1 LKGLCHYQVLS
12 VSSSGLA
19 AKNDGVAE
27 EEPLQIWLKQPK
39 GAGDS
44 ETRLLI
50 TTMRTP
56 GDDINLV
63 RGWLFSS
70 GLLTDLDDIL
80 TISHSGAAYLKGL
93 TSNTIVI
100 SLKQSINLDMQQ
112 HARLEYVNSSCGVC
126 GQQSIEHLL
135 QMLPSRS
142 AMTPF
147 SLSQQ
152 VICALPEKLKQAQ
165 SLFSLTGG
173 NHAVALCDHQGAI
186 LDVREDVG
194 RHNAMDKLIGA
205 QHETMLSGQ
214 FAVLLSGRVSFDL
227 VQKAA
232 MAHVPLI
239 IAIGAPS
246 SLAID
251 LCRECDIGLVGFVKE
266 KGFNIYHGQMTGRGY
281 TTSADLGS

>member
-1 LKGLCHYQVLS
+1 MKGLCHYQVIT
-12 VSSSGLA
+12 VSSSEQVV
-19 AKNDGVAE
+19 KIDGVAE

-39 GAGDS
+39 GRGDS

-70 GLLTDLDDIL
+70 GLISNMDNIVA
-80 TISHSGAAYLKGL
+80 ISHSGAAHLMGRA
-93 TSNTIVI
+93 SNTIVV
-100 SLKQSINLDMQQ
+100 SLKQAINLDLQQ
-112 HARLEYVNSSCGVC
+112 HSRLEYANSSCGVC

-135 QMLPSRS
+135 EKIPSP
-142 AMTPF
+142 AVITPF
-147 SLSQQ
+147 SISQQ
-152 VICALPEKLKQAQ
+152 VICTLPEKLKQAQ

-173 NHAVALCDHQGAI
+173 NHAVALCDQQGAI
-186 LDVREDVG
+186 LDLREDVG

-205 QHETMLSGQ
+205 HYETMLSGQ

-232 MAHVPLI
+232 MVHVPLL

-266 KGFNIYHGQMTGRGY
+266 TGFNIYHTQMKDAVY
-281 TTSADLGS
+281 TVDLG